1 MTSRRSRGLLALILL
16 TYLVLGVLFA
26 VYTPRWQA
34 PDEPAHYNY
43 IRYLAENRSF
53 PVLQMGDYPH
63 AYMEEI
69 KGRRFPPDLS
79 IDPIRYEYHQPPL
92 YYSLAAPVYLLA
104 KGNLLALRLLSVVL
118 GAGIV
123 LLAYATGRRIYPA
136 WPALAL
142 AAAAFVA
149 FLPQHL
155 ATVSQAGN
163 DVLAELLFALVLYQ
177 LVGWLQD
184 RPVVSDEPSAIDRP
198 QSAIPG
204 GHAVENPQHL
214 RGTLSKIV
222 LGCLLGLILITKT
235 TAYIAAPLAL
245 GVLGWC
251 WLRERVPARRI
262 LADLAWI
269 ALPAALIAL
278 PWYARDMAVYG
289 WPDFLGLQRHGAVVV
304 GQLRLGEYLAQFGA
318 VSYLQRLIEFTFKS
332 FWGVFGWQ
340 GVFMDSRIYLV
351 LAILSALAAGGLVL
365 RVARCVFR
373 HPDASNASQTHNAQ
387 SAIRNPQSA
396 ILLAATIL
404 LTLLVYA
411 GYNLEFVQHQGR
423 YLFTALIPLAIFFA
437 LGWDEAVQP
446 RSSLLLAL
454 GLLLLGFGL
463 LAWAV
468 ALGPGLPKWPLALIL
483 VFAACMAILSSIRN
497 TQSAR
502 RQESAMP
509 RGHAVRHLFFVFP
522 YVLLPLLSLYAL
534 FGAILPQL
542 TS

>member
-43 IRYLAENRSF
+43 IRFLAENRRF

-63 AYMEEI
+63 EYMEEI

-104 KGNLLALRLLSVVL
+104 NGNLLALRLLSVVL
-118 GAGIV
+118 GAGVV

-177 LVGWLQD
+177 LVGWLEAPS
-184 RPVVSDEPSAIDRP
+184 PVRDQPSAIGHQSSATGHR
-198 QSAIPG
+198 QSAIMSLQQP
-204 GHAVENPQHL
+204 
-214 RGTLSKIV
+214 RSTLSAIV
-222 LGCLLGLILITKT
+222 LGLLLGLILITKT
-235 TAYIAAPLAL
+235 TAYIAVPLAL
-245 GVLGWC
+245 GVFVWR
-251 WLRERVPARRI
+251 WLRERTRARRI
-262 LADLAWI
+262 LADLASTAI
-269 ALPAALIAL
+269 PALLLAL
-278 PWYARDMAVYG
+278 PWYARDVAVYG

-318 VSYLQRLIEFTFKS
+318 ASYLRRLIEFTFKS

-351 LAILSALAAGGLVL
+351 LAILSALAAGGLAL
-365 RVARCVFR
+365 RIFR
-373 HPDASNASQTHNAQ
+373 RPSSTA
-387 SAIRNPQSA
+387 NPQSA
-396 ILLAATIL
+396 IHNPQSLWLLAAAIL

-423 YLFTALIPLAIFFA
+423 YLFTALIPIAIFFA

-454 GLLLLGFGL
+454 GLVLLGFGL
-463 LAWAV
+463 LAWGV
-468 ALGPGLPKWPLALIL
+468 TLGPGLPKWPLALIL
-483 VFAACMAILSSIRN
+483 VFAACMAALSSILD
-497 TQSAR
+497 
-502 RQESAMP
+502 
-509 RGHAVRHLFFVFP
+509 RGSTLPNGYAVRMLFFVFP
-522 YVLLPLLSLYAL
+522 YVLLPLLSLYGL